1 MLVPFGGRN
10 GDSAPCDRDNEVITR
25 LSAKPLQRL
34 LGDVDSKRRPLAAP
48 PTLHGFNTLPGR
60 HPSAALEG
68 RDGFASLLGRP
79 HEARRESREVL
90 DADQFSDLAL
100 GIAPG
105 AEDTLDALEAEA
117 LEEWERDLDPILEPL
132 LDAVEDARN
141 YDELLARL
149 PDVLPAMNLQ
159 RIADRLTVAGFNA
172 RAESHEGYNPP

>member
-10 GDSAPCDRDNEVITR
+10 GDSAPCDRDSEAITR

-34 LGDVDSKRRPLAAP
+34 LGDVDSKRRPLSAP
-48 PTLHGFNTLPGR
+48 PNLHGFNTLPGR

-68 RDGFASLLGRP
+68 RDGLAGLLGRP

-90 DADQFSDLAL
+90 DADPFSDLAL
-100 GIAPG
+100 GLAPG
-105 AEDTLDALEAEA
+105 TEDTLDALEAEA

-132 LDAVEDARN
+132 LDAVEDAKD
-141 YDELLARL
+141 YDDMVAML

-159 RIADRLTVAGFNA
+159 QLADRLAAAGFKA
-172 RAESHEGYNPP
+172 RAEGEVKES